1 MAGEITLRS
10 AAWRLGYAAPCG
22 AVNPFGLD
30 AGGTDKREVQR
41 AQDWQEGHAVH
52 LGEIAARGSRQAA
65 KEAKAQAAREAC
77 NARARAARRAGLVK
91 ARATRRARQVAKLA
105 DVLAAAGRDF
115 DEAGQR
121 HNATLCHAAAKVLAG
136 IRIRG

>member
-1 MAGEITLRS
+1 MASKITLRS
-10 AAWRLGYAAPCG
+10 AAWRLGYTAPEGAA
-22 AVNPFGLD
+22 NPFEHQL
-30 AGGTDKREVQR
+30 ADKFTR
-41 AQDWQEGHAVH
+41 ARARDWQEGHAVH
-52 LGEIAARGSRQAA
+52 LGELAAYGSRQAA
-65 KEAKAQAAREAC
+65 KDAKAQAAREAR

-121 HNATLCHAAAKVLAG
+121 HNATLCHDAAKVLAG